1 MTRRV
6 LAVAA
11 LVMTVMV
18 PAFLVWQLLAASLGG
33 LPGMVKAVGDASFYG
48 SGVLAGLMAARLW
61 P

>member
-11 LVMTVMV
+11 LAMMVMV
-18 PAFLVWQLLAASLGG
+18 PALLLWQLLAASLGG

-48 SGVLAGLMAARLW
+48 AGILAGHMAARLW